1 MSKKLTLKQ
10 RFNTGFILAIAFLL
24 VLTSNVLNSRNF
36 STADHTVNS
45 VFEDRVVALEYIY
58 RLNNLFHQIELE
70 MTSAEGNAAHDAN
83 GKSITELLE
92 NFSKTKLTPNEAVH
106 FELLKENYNELQS
119 LENGWS
125 KIQAS
130 AEMGPSK
137 EFSALFTK
145 ISNNLD
151 KLSKV
156 QLSEARQLTYLSNK
170 ALSMNL
176 LLSKLQVAFLIV
188 IGLLMVLIIFH
199 GEQPF
204 IRMIGKD
211 A

>member
-10 RFNTGFILAIAFLL
+10 RLNTGFILAIAFLL

-58 RLNNLFHQIELE
+58 RLNNLFHQKELE

-83 GKSITELLE
+83 GRGITELLE

-137 EFSALFTK
+137 ELSALFTK

-199 GEQPF
+199 GEKPF

>member
-1 MSKKLTLKQ
+1 MHKKLTLKQ
-10 RFNTGFILAIAFLL
+10 RLNTGFILAIAFLL
-24 VLTSNVLNSRNF
+24 VLTSNELNRRNF

-58 RLNNLFHQIELE
+58 RLNNLFHQKELE
-70 MTSAEGNAAHDAN
+70 LTSSEGTTAHNVN
-83 GKSITELLE
+83 GNSIAELLE
-92 NFSKTKLTPNEAVH
+92 NFSKTELTPNEGVH
-106 FELLKENYNELQS
+106 FELLKKNYNELQS
-119 LENGWS
+119 LENGLS
-125 KIQAS
+125 KTHAS
-130 AEMGPSK
+130 EEMGPSK

-145 ISNNLD
+145 ISDNLD

-156 QLSEARQLTYLSNK
+156 QLSEGRQLTYLSNK

-199 GEQPF
+199 GEKPF